1 MECITKSDIKN
12 YAYKIGIELVGFA
25 DPKCL
30 NPYRELLKK
39 RYELNLSCSIE
50 EKSIEKRI
58 NPELFME
65 DVKSIIAIAVSY
77 NIEYKQDKVDRSFG
91 LISKISWGIDYHYV
105 LKAKL
110 EKLIDF
116 IKSKCNYVKAVS
128 LVDNH
133 PLIERAIAYNAGIGW
148 YGKNNLIINDEYG
161 SYIYLG
167 EILINK
173 YFEPDKPVESK
184 CGDCSLCIK
193 ACPGKAL
200 IGPYTINA
208 NKCLSYAT
216 VNKGILE
223 VETAQR
229 LGRKIYGC
237 DTCQEVCPF
246 NKTAKTVTKIEFMP
260 DKLFPK
266 HSLIDILNMS
276 GTQFKE
282 VFGPTASSWR
292 GKNTIIRNAIIAC
305 ANTKDKNCIDSL
317 IKLLNSESPVIR
329 GYSAWALSV
338 IGEKNTIKYIENA
351 IVKETDENAKGM
363 MITALKRI
371 KGDNS

>member
-1 MECITKSDIKN
+1 MECITKREIKN

-30 NPYRELLKK
+30 KPYRELLKK

-50 EKSIEKRI
+50 ENNVEKRI
-58 NPELFME
+58 SPELIME

-77 NIEYKQDKVDRSFG
+77 NVEYDQDNVDINYG
-91 LISKISWGIDYHYV
+91 LISKTSWGIDYHYV

-110 EKLIDF
+110 EKIIDF
-116 IKSKCNYVKAVS
+116 IKSRCNDVKAVS
-128 LVDNH
+128 IVDNN

-184 CGDCSLCIK
+184 CGDCSLCIN
-193 ACPGKAL
+193 ACSGKAL
-200 IGPYTINA
+200 IEPYKINA

-216 VNKGILE
+216 VNKGILDA
-223 VETAQR
+223 ETVRR
-229 LGRKIYGC
+229 LGRRIYGC

-246 NKTAKTVTKIEFMP
+246 NKKAKKVTKPEFMP

-276 GTQFKE
+276 GPQFKKI
-282 VFGPTASSWR
+282 FGPTASSWR
-292 GKNTIIRNAIIAC
+292 GKNIIIRNAIIAC

-317 IKLLNSESPVIR
+317 KKLLNSESPIIR
-329 GYSAWALSV
+329 GYSAWALGV
-338 IGEKNTIKYIENA
+338 IGEINTIKYIENA
-351 IVKETDENAKGM
+351 IIKETDERAKDM
-363 MITALKRI
+363 MLSALKRV
-371 KGDNS
+371 KGGIS